1 MYSIQNELE
10 KNQCRIGVL
19 IMENVNNA
27 ASQEFTEA
35 KTALEKMLREK
46 YACASRA
53 ELKTLHPIDSYV
65 AYYKKFGYTYHVLA
79 QLESIVKGK
88 SIPSVLPLVEAMF
101 MAELK
106 NMLLT
111 AGHDADKAAFPI
123 SLKKCTGQ
131 ESFVTMTGREVT
143 TVAKDCMITDM
154 KGILSAILR
163 GPDQRTAIHKGT
175 KKVLYTVY
183 GLPDIQDE
191 LVYDHLSDIEHYIKL
206 CSPDAVTTL
215 KQIY

>member
-35 KTALEKMLREK
+35 KTTLEEMLREK
-46 YACASRA
+46 YACASRV
-53 ELKTLHPIDSYV
+53 ELKTLYPIDSYV
-65 AYYKKFGYTYHVLA
+65 AYYKKFGYTYHVLG

-111 AGHDADKAAFPI
+111 AGHDADKISFPV
-123 SLKKCTGQ
+123 SLKECTGK
-131 ESFVTMTGREVT
+131 ENFITMSGKEAT
-143 TVAKDCMITDM
+143 TVAKDCMITDQ
-154 KGILSAILR
+154 KDILSAILR
-163 GPDQRTAIHKGT
+163 GPDRRTAISKDT
-175 KKVLYTVY
+175 KKVLYTLYCLPGVEDDLVY
-183 GLPDIQDE
+183 GHLNDIQSY
-191 LVYDHLSDIEHYIKL
+191 VKI
-206 CSPDAVTTL
+206 CSPDALTAV